1 VQQFIPDKS
10 GVGIARGIVAAGLI
24 STVMWAGFVIV
35 PLIVF

>member
-1 VQQFIPDKS
+1 MQELIPDKS
-10 GVGIARGIVAAGLI
+10 GVRIARGMVAAGLI